1 MLIWSLKG
9 FQFIDN
15 VNIVIDICYDI
26 AAEWDSFYGKFTCV
40 FWFFGLLRQLAWFR
54 SSLDK
59 AVPLALRAMATHQKS
74 PSVPLSTTA
83 VTRFLAC
90 IRRTFKTLDFR
101 HSDTSSGGHDCQ
113 RINWLHLLNP
123 RSKIILKHIA
133 KVFYFL
139 GWSMFRVGLTCS
151 NFWSSLTVLPDK
163 RYGSFDGPVLQVQVK
178 GCEVLRL
185 LLELSPEVQLIWID
199 VRFPSNSR
207 CCHTRGSCYYIILH
221 WD

>member
-9 FQFIDN
+9 FKFIDN
-15 VNIVIDICYDI
+15 FNIVIDICYDI

-40 FWFFGLLRQLAWFR
+40 FWFAWFR
-54 SSLDK
+54 SLADK

-113 RINWLHLLNP
+113 RINWIYLLNP
-123 RSKIILKHIA
+123 GLKIILKHLQRYATLLVGPCFGRIN
-133 KVFYFL
+133 
-139 GWSMFRVGLTCS
+139 MF
-151 NFWSSLTVLPDK
+151 K
-163 RYGSFDGPVLQVQVK
+163 
-178 GCEVLRL
+178 L
-185 LLELSPEVQLIWID
+185 LI
-199 VRFPSNSR
+199 
-207 CCHTRGSCYYIILH
+207 
-221 WD
+221 